1 MAMAAKENE
10 RTNMESIEEE
20 FLFRTTQTPDEFGE
34 ILAAHAKIYQ
44 FYETRENLQAITNGC

>member
-1 MAMAAKENE
+1 MAAKENE